1 MRGVGMTSN
10 GSGVSL
16 QGDENVP
23 KLDSGNSWT
32 ISAFIKD
39 HCIAQSKL

>member
-16 QGDENVP
+16 QGDENVL
-23 KLDSGNSWT
+23 KLDSGNGWT
-32 ISAFIKD
+32 INAFIKS
-39 HCIAQSKL
+39 HCIAQLKL

>member
-1 MRGVGMTSN
+1 MRGVGMTSH

-39 HCIAQSKL
+39 HCIA

>member
-10 GSGVSL
+10 RSGVSL

-39 HCIAQSKL
+39 HCIAQLKL

>member
-1 MRGVGMTSN
+1 MRGVGMTSH

-39 HCIAQSKL
+39 HCIAQLKL